1 MSTEDV
7 GSRQRG
13 ILVGRG
19 YQDDFVAGCAGDGD
33 CTSTGLALEAS
44 YQCSFSHG
52 ASAGDYRPRTN
63 FWGAVLTL
71 ITACSCISV
80 SSSQCLGLPRTFI

>member
-7 GSRQRG
+7 ACRQCG

-33 CTSTGLALEAS
+33 HTSTGLASEAS
-44 YQCSFSHG
+44 NQCSFSHG
-52 ASAGDYRPRTN
+52 ASAGDFRPDTIC
-63 FWGAVLTL
+63 WE
-71 ITACSCISV
+71 
-80 SSSQCLGLPRTFI
+80 QC